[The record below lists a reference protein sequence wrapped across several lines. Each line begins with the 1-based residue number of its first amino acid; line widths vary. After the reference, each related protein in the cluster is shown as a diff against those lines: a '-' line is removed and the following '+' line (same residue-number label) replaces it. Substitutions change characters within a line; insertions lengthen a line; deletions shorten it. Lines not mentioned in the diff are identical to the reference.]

1 MKPLP
6 TAFTIAN
13 ANYNTTLI
21 MLIYRLSLTRKPVIS
36 NLNGNSSEGGL
47 IFSDRCLEPLEL
59 LKIFEVLFVDLIC
72 CHCYKI
78 IAAPNR
84 HCNDYLLIF
93 LKSVGLHFT
102 R

>member
-1 MKPLP
+1 MKPFP
-6 TAFTIAN
+6 TAFTIAD

-21 MLIYRLSLTRKPVIS
+21 MLIYRLSLTGEPVIT

-47 IFSDRCLEPLEL
+47 IFSERGLETLKL

-84 HCNDYLLIF
+84 HCKYYLTARAA
-93 LKSVGLHFT
+93 SAGLCQ
-102 R
+102 